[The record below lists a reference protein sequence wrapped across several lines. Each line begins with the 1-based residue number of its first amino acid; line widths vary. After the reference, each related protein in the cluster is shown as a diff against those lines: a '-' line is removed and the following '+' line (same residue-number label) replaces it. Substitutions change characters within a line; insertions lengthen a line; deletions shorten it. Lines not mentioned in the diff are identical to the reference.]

1 MGRWRTEAIPP
12 PMPPSDSVDVPVV
25 LAVSGASGQPLAQ
38 RALQLLLEAAIP
50 VELVTSRGAIGVWQA
65 ELGLRVPSEPEAQEQ
80 FWRQRTGCSQGW
92 LRCHRWN
99 DQAAG
104 IASGSFRTRG
114 MVILPASMGTVGR
127 IASGVAL
134 DLIERA
140 ADVHLK
146 EGRPLVI
153 APRELPWNLV
163 HLRNLTRLAEA
174 GARIAPP
181 VPAWYHQPRNL
192 EEMVDFLV
200 IRVLDSLGLE
210 GRAPGG
216 EGPKAVPLE
225 LGSLRRWQGPVAPRG
240 EIGQD
245 SPDPSPPPA
254 PSRS

>member
-1 MGRWRTEAIPP
+1 M
-12 PMPPSDSVDVPVV
+12 DPVV
-25 LAVSGASGQPLAQ
+25 LAVSGASAQPLAQ
-38 RALQLLLEAAIP
+38 RALQRLLEAGEP
-50 VELVTSRGAIGVWQA
+50 VELITSRGAIGVWQA
-65 ELGLRVPSEPEAQEQ
+65 EMGLRVPSEPEAQQ
-80 FWRQRTGCSQGW
+80 LFWRERIGSDRGT

-99 DQAAG
+99 DQAAA

-174 GARIAPP
+174 GARFAPP
-181 VPAWYHQPRNL
+181 VPAWYHQPTSL

-200 IRVLDSLGLE
+200 IRVFDCLGYDL
-210 GRAPGG
+210 GR
-216 EGPKAVPLE
+216 
-225 LGSLRRWQGPVAPRG
+225 LRRWQGP
-240 EIGQD
+240 
-245 SPDPSPPPA
+245 PS
-254 PSRS
+254 SS

>member
-1 MGRWRTEAIPP
+1 
-12 PMPPSDSVDVPVV
+12 MPTFNPASPPVV
-25 LAVSGASGQPLAQ
+25 LAVSGASAQPLAQ
-38 RALQLLLEAAIP
+38 RALQLLLEADVA
-50 VELVTSRGAIGVWQA
+50 VEMVTSRGAIGVWQA

-80 FWRQRTGCSQGW
+80 FWRERTGCRSGQ

-99 DQAAG
+99 DQAAA
-104 IASGSFRTRG
+104 IASGSHRTRG

-146 EGRPLVI
+146 EARPLVI

-181 VPAWYHQPRNL
+181 VPAWYHQPRTI

-200 IRVLDSLGLE
+200 IRVFDGLD
-210 GRAPGG
+210 
-216 EGPKAVPLE
+216 LE
-225 LGSLRRWQGPVAPRG
+225 LGSLNRWQGAPLGAHPTR
-240 EIGQD
+240 QD
-245 SPDPSPPPA
+245 RQQPSSLPPA
-254 PSRS
+254 EP

>member
-1 MGRWRTEAIPP
+1 MVRSSGSSSGTG
-12 PMPPSDSVDVPVV
+12 PVV
-25 LAVSGASGQPLAQ
+25 LAVSGASAQPLAQ
-38 RALQLLLEAAIP
+38 RALQLLLEAGEA

-65 ELGLRVPSEPEAQEQ
+65 ELGLRVPSEPDAQEA
-80 FWRQRTGCSQGW
+80 FWRERTAVSTGQ

-104 IASGSFRTRG
+104 IASGSFKTRG

-134 DLIERA
+134 DLVERA

-153 APRELPWNLV
+153 CPRETPWSLV
-163 HLRNLTRLAEA
+163 HLRNLTALAEA

-181 VPAWYHQPRNL
+181 VPAWYHQPKSI

-200 IRVLDSLGLE
+200 IRVFDVLGY
-210 GRAPGG
+210 
-216 EGPKAVPLE
+216 E
-225 LGSLRRWQGPVAPRG
+225 LGDLRRWQGPQQQPG
-240 EIGQD
+240 
-245 SPDPSPPPA
+245 SPGVLATGTTSA
-254 PSRS
+254 

>member
-1 MGRWRTEAIPP
+1 MGTSHREEWPL
-12 PMPPSDSVDVPVV
+12 V
-25 LAVSGASGQPLAQ
+25 LAVSGASAQPLAE
-38 RALQLLLEAAIP
+38 RALKLLLEAGIP
-50 VELVTSRGAIGVWQA
+50 VEMVTSRGAIGVWQA
-65 ELGLRVPSEPEAQEQ
+65 ELGVRVPSDPKAQEA
-80 FWRQRTGCSQGW
+80 FWRERTDCAQGS

-99 DQAAG
+99 DQAAA
-104 IASGSFRTRG
+104 IASGSFQTRG

-146 EGRPLVI
+146 EARPLVI

-181 VPAWYHQPRNL
+181 VPAWYHQPRSL

-200 IRVLDSLGLE
+200 IRVFDCLGLE
-210 GRAPGG
+210 
-216 EGPKAVPLE
+216 
-225 LGSLRRWQGPVAPRG
+225 LGQLRRWQGGMASMAISADAQ
-240 EIGQD
+240 E
-245 SPDPSPPPA
+245 PA
-254 PSRS
+254 PSSPRQTNH